1 MILKLARNRI
11 YKECAIVLLCFLMFG
26 SLAHGAV
33 LCLGPDGHVSI
44 ELKSTD
50 CCDEYPGVPD
60 SCGDANYSASTDS
73 CGDCVDIPLS
83 GSCVTKKPAYFAA
96 KKPSPLK
103 ISPEAIISVSTNNS
117 PSTSKMRIAK
127 RAGHLSDTLSSIRT
141 AVLII

>member
-1 MILKLARNRI
+1 MIVKLAQNRI
-11 YKECAIVLLCFLMFG
+11 YKECVLVILCLLMFG

-33 LCLGPDGHVSI
+33 LCFGSDGHVSI

-50 CCDEYPGVPD
+50 CCDEYPNVPD
-60 SCGDANYSASTDS
+60 SCGDADYSASTNS
-73 CGDCVDIPLS
+73 CGDCIDIPLS
-83 GSCVTKKPAYFAA
+83 GSCVTKRPAYFAA

-103 ISPEAIISVSTNNS
+103 ISPETIISVSTNNS

-127 RAGHLSDTLSSIRT
+127 RVNHLIDTLSSIRT